1 MAIEKTIVLKADT
14 SQATKDIKKL
24 DDNVKGIDRS
34 SIGAKGGIISMSN
47 ATKLLGASLKAT
59 GIGLVIGLFVKLQ
72 EALSQNQ
79 VVMDTFNVVTESIS
93 ITFQKLINTVVET
106 TQKVVGFFSKVGKIF
121 KTFVTQDLDGLE
133 NSYEKVSSASDKVK
147 GKTKSLARQIIELRN
162 EVKLAEAE
170 QRLLQLTYQ
179 KDAEL
184 QRQIRDDVSLTMQER
199 IAANEELGRILDK
212 QFAEEKAIAQKKI
225 DLAEMELSKNEDNI
239 DLQVALI
246 NAKTEMADLDE
257 RITSQRSEQLTNLNV
272 LQKEEAD
279 EIQAIQDKKDAAKT
293 AEEERATARIRAK
306 ELELE
311 INEELTTKE
320 IEALIKAEE
329 EKLAIEQKAAD
340 DEKKQKEKEAAELL
354 AIAEKKAADELKATE
369 DKIAMNKAME
379 ISGAQSILSALGQLA
394 GEGTKIAKAT
404 AVSSILINTAEA
416 VGAAIK
422 AGAGLVFPANL
433 GAIATGVGAVL
444 SGIASAK
451 NILSQVPGGG
461 GSGSTP
467 TPDIA
472 TPTGIG
478 AGGLIPNLEA
488 IDAVELGGT
497 APVQA
502 FVVENDISN
511 AQALQEELEIQATL

>member
-1 MAIEKTIVLKADT
+1 MAIEKTVILKADT
-14 SQATKDIKKL
+14 SQAAKNIKKL
-24 DDNVKGIDRS
+24 DDSVKGIDKS
-34 SIGAKGGIISMSN
+34 STGAKGGIISMSN

-106 TQKVVGFFSKVGKIF
+106 TQKVVGFFGKVGKVI

-133 NSYEKVSSASDKVK
+133 NSYEKVSNASDKLE
-147 GKTKSLARQIIELRN
+147 GKTKSLGRQMVELRN
-162 EVKLAEAE
+162 EVKLAEAQ
-170 QRLLQLTYQ
+170 QRLLQLTFQ
-179 KDAEL
+179 KEAEL

-199 IAANEELGRILDK
+199 IAANNELGIILNK
-212 QFAEEKAIAQKKI
+212 QFEEEKAIADKKVL
-225 DLAEMELSKNEDNI
+225 LAEMELSKNKGNI

-246 NAKTEMADLDE
+246 NAKTELADLDE
-257 RITSQRSEQLTNLNV
+257 RITGQRSEQLTNLNA
-272 LQKEEAD
+272 LQKEQSDINSQAVEQEKAILLKNEPFQIEANNVED
-279 EIQAIQDKKDAAKT
+279 RLALK
-293 AEEERATARIRAK
+293 RK
-306 ELELE
+306 ENTELL
-311 INEELTTKE
+311 NLSNKNAQEELKV
-320 IEALIKAEE
+320 
-329 EKLAIEQKAAD
+329 
-340 DEKKQKEKEAAELL
+340 
-354 AIAEKKAADELKATE
+354 TE

-467 TPDIA
+467 TPDIPD

-488 IDAVELGGT
+488 IDAIELGGT

-511 AQALQEELEIQATL
+511 AQALQEQLEIQATL

>member
-1 MAIEKTIVLKADT
+1 MEERLVALKAAVDEEQRVAAIEM
-14 SQATKDIKKL
+14 
-24 DDNVKGIDRS
+24 
-34 SIGAKGGIISMSN
+34 SIQQDKVN
-47 ATKLLGASLKAT
+47 A
-59 GIGLVIGLFVKLQ
+59 LQ
-72 EALSQNQ
+72 EIIDLGKSSEEDMQNLATERARLTELETASILKQ
-79 VVMDTFNVVTESIS
+79 KRVVTEIV
-93 ITFQKLINTVVET
+93 TFEKQIET
-106 TQKVVGFFSKVGKIF
+106 EKNKIA
-121 KTFVTQDLDGLE
+121 KDELD
-133 NSYEKVSSASDKVK
+133 
-147 GKTKSLARQIIELRN
+147 RQNL
-162 EVKLAEAE
+162 
-170 QRLLQLTYQ
+170 LLQA
-179 KDAEL
+179 KEL
-184 QRQIRDDVSLTMQER
+184 NLEIT
-199 IAANEELGRILDK
+199 EESSNK
-212 QFAEEKAIAQKKI
+212 
-225 DLAEMELSKNEDNI
+225 
-239 DLQVALI
+239 
-246 NAKTEMADLDE
+246 
-257 RITSQRSEQLTNLNV
+257 
-272 LQKEEAD
+272 
-279 EIQAIQDKKDAAKT
+279 EIQA
-293 AEEERATARIRAK
+293 
-306 ELELE
+306 
-311 INEELTTKE
+311 
-320 IEALIKAEE
+320 LIKVEE
-329 EKLAIEQKAAD
+329 KKLAIKQKA
-340 DEKKQKEKEAAELL
+340 
-354 AIAEKKAADELKATE
+354 AADELKATE

-467 TPDIA
+467 TPDIS

>member
-24 DDNVKGIDRS
+24 DDGVKGVDKS
-34 SIGAKGGIISMSN
+34 SKGAKTGLGKMSG
-47 ATKLLGASLKAT
+47 ATKMLGTAFKAL
-59 GIGLVIGLFVKLQ
+59 GIGLIISAFMKLKDIFSGNIETARTFERVISQASAAFDVIRDRTEEFIKSLIKMKNPFKAFKEAFTGTTKEIKEEVKAMGELTDALQ
-72 EALSQNQ
+72 Q
-79 VVMDTFNVVTESIS
+79 VRDDERAM
-93 ITFQKLINTVVET
+93 VVERA
-106 TQKVVGFFSKVGKIF
+106 KANKIIAESR
-121 KTFVTQDLDGLE
+121 L
-133 NSYEKVSSASDKVK
+133 
-147 GKTKSLARQIIELRN
+147 
-162 EVKLAEAE
+162 LAEDE
-170 QRLLQLTYQ
+170 T
-179 KDAEL
+179 K
-184 QRQIRDDVSLTMQER
+184 TMQER
-199 IAANEELGRILDK
+199 LVALKAAV
-212 QFAEEKAIAQKKI
+212 AEEQRVAQLELDIQANKVKALEDTIALGKSSEE
-225 DLAEMELSKNEDNI
+225 DLIALEAEKGRLI
-239 DLQVALI
+239 DLQTASILKQKRVVTEI
-246 NAKTEMADLDE
+246 NTFEKQIITE
-257 RITSQRSEQLTNLNV
+257 
-272 LQKEEAD
+272 QKNREKEKLKIEE
-279 EIQAIQDKKDAAKT
+279 DKIK
-293 AEEERATARIRAK
+293 AK
-306 ELELE
+306 E
-311 INEELTTKE
+311 KE
-320 IEALIKAEE
+320 
-329 EKLAIEQKAAD
+329 LAIEQKAAD
-340 DEKKQKEKEAAELL
+340 DLLALKEKEAAALL
-354 AIAEKKAADELKATE
+354 VIAEKKAADELKATE

-488 IDAVELGGT
+488 IDAIELGGT

-511 AQALQEELEIQATL
+511 AQALQEQLEIQATL

>member
-1 MAIEKTIVLKADT
+1 MAIEKTIILKADT

-24 DDNVKGIDRS
+24 DDNVKGIDKS

-59 GIGLVIGLFVKLQ
+59 GIGLLIGLFVKLQ

-93 ITFQKLINTVVET
+93 ITFQKLINTLVET
-106 TQKVVGFFSKVGKIF
+106 TQKVVGFFGKVGEVI

-133 NSYEKVSSASDKVK
+133 NSYEKMSSASDKVE
-147 GKTKSLARQIIELRN
+147 GKTKSLARQMVELRN

-179 KDAEL
+179 KEAEL

-199 IAANEELGRILDK
+199 IAANNQLGIILNK
-212 QFAEEKAIAQKKI
+212 QFEEEKAITDKKVL
-225 DLAEMELSKNEDNI
+225 LAEMELSTNKGNI
-239 DLQVALI
+239 NLQVALI
-246 NAKTEMADLDE
+246 NAKTELADLDE
-257 RITSQRSEQLTNLNV
+257 RITGQRSEQLTNLNA
-272 LQKEEAD
+272 LQKEQSDINSQAVEQEKAILLKNEPFQIEANNVED
-279 EIQAIQDKKDAAKT
+279 RLALK
-293 AEEERATARIRAK
+293 RK
-306 ELELE
+306 ENTELL
-311 INEELTTKE
+311 NLSNKNAQEELKV
-320 IEALIKAEE
+320 
-329 EKLAIEQKAAD
+329 
-340 DEKKQKEKEAAELL
+340 
-354 AIAEKKAADELKATE
+354 TE

-379 ISGAQSILSALGQLA
+379 ISGAQSILGALGQLA

-416 VGAAIK
+416 VSAAIK

-461 GSGSTP
+461 IDSSSTP
-467 TPDIA
+467 PDIA

-511 AQALQEELEIQATL
+511 AQALQEQLEIQATL